1 MKTAGRVGTAAL
13 VLAQV
18 LSATPGRAQDSR
30 PRVLKIG
37 FIGKS
42 YANPAFQAAHR
53 GAQDTAQSL
62 SRTLGISI
70 QVSVLTPPREDV
82 EAQAQQIASAVR
94 QGLDAVIV
102 APSDAHKLKAAIDE
116 AVDQGVAVMTFDND
130 VPGSGR
136 FAHYGVDDV
145 KVGERVFEE
154 MAKQVGEHG
163 KVAILAGNL
172 ASENLKRRADGAMRA
187 AAKHPGIQ
195 VVGPLAAVETPQDA
209 ADEVMRI
216 NAAHPDLKGWA
227 MLGGW
232 ALYRSSRTPALVEDL
247 RRRKLTVVA
256 VNALPEQLHY
266 VEKGLAPV
274 LLAQPVYT
282 WGSVTV
288 SAVVDKLHLGKPAP
302 QHIPMELVRVTRESL
317 ASWARQLRDWGYTEV
332 PTAFA
337 P

>member
-1 MKTAGRVGTAAL
+1 MKTAARVGATALAL
-13 VLAQV
+13 ALALAAMPALTQG
-18 LSATPGRAQDSR
+18 AA
-30 PRVLKIG
+30 PRTVKIA

-53 GAQDTAQSL
+53 GAQDAAVSL
-62 SRTLGISI
+62 GRAHQITVQIN
-70 QVSVLTPPREDV
+70 VLTPPREDAD
-82 EAQAQQIASAVR
+82 AQVAQLATAVR
-94 QGLDAVIV
+94 QGVDAVII
-102 APSDAHKLKAAIDE
+102 APSDAHKLKEAINQ

-136 FAHYGVDDV
+136 FAHYGVDDTR
-145 KVGERVFEE
+145 VGERVFEE
-154 MAKQVGEHG
+154 LAAQLGDHG
-163 KVAILAGNL
+163 KVGIIGGNL

-195 VVGPLAAVETPQDA
+195 VLGPLSTVETPQDA
-209 ADEVMRI
+209 AAEVLRVD
-216 NAAHPDLKGWA
+216 AANPDIKGWA

-232 ALYRSSRTPALVEDL
+232 PLYRSSQTPALVEDL
-247 RRRKLTVVA
+247 RRREIKVVA

-288 SAVVDKLHLGKPAP
+288 TTVVEKVHIGKKVPE
-302 QHIPMELVRVTRESL
+302 HIPMELVRVTRESL
-317 ASWARQLRDWGYTEV
+317 ATWARQLRDWGFKEV

>member
-1 MKTAGRVGTAAL
+1 MKTVARVGATALALAL
-13 VLAQV
+13 VIAAVPARTQGV
-18 LSATPGRAQDSR
+18 ATRT
-30 PRVLKIG
+30 LKIA

-53 GAQDTAQSL
+53 GAQDAAQSL
-62 SRTLGISI
+62 GRINQITI
-70 QVSVLTPPREDV
+70 QINVLTPPREDA
-82 EAQAQQIASAVR
+82 EAQIQQVATAIR
-94 QGLDAVIV
+94 QGADAVII
-102 APSDAHKLKAAIDE
+102 APSDAHKLKQAISQ

-136 FAHYGVDDV
+136 FAHYGVDDTR
-145 KVGERVFEE
+145 VGERVFEE
-154 MAKQVGEHG
+154 LAAQLGDRG
-163 KVAILAGNL
+163 KVGILAGNL
-172 ASENLKRRADGAMRA
+172 ASENLKRRAEGAMRA

-195 VVGPLAAVETPQDA
+195 VVGPLASVETPQDA
-209 ADEVMRI
+209 ADQVLRVD
-216 NAAHPDLKGWA
+216 AANPDIKGWA

-232 ALYRSSRTPALVEDL
+232 ALYRSSRTPALVEEL
-247 RRRKLTVVA
+247 RRREIKVVA

-288 SAVVDKLHLGKPAP
+288 TTVVDKLHLNKRVPE
-302 QHIPMELVRVTRESL
+302 QIPMELVRVTHDSL
-317 ASWARQLRDWGYTEV
+317 AAWARQLRDWGFKEV
-332 PTAFA
+332 PTVYA